1 MIAGFWS
8 LEGDGNLG
16 RCRGFMS
23 QGRRLLMT
31 RRPSGSAQQRTALAV
46 FVSDFAEN
54 TCLCVVAFLSIVSIV
69 FLAFLVLPVFPF
81 YFVAHRLHPF
91 TMSCCSNF
99 SLFAPFALL
108 FFVSSFLFLSSA
120 FPSYPFVVLSSC
132 FICFARCC
140 SFHIFPV
147 LISCSCFNLLTLF
160 TPCIFPHISFFI
172 CPLFAKCTTFVP
184 FFHSDPQ
191 SVYFHYCFIGTLRHT
206 RHRGKSEIHYL
217 SPQEWCKSWHPID
230 CSLRST
236 SVSAHKM
243 HLPTDRSSPLVQ
255 TSTRQHA
262 LVAAACVVACFAPA
276 ESTCVTVGA

>member
-1 MIAGFWS
+1 MIARFWL

-184 FFHSDPQ
+184 FFILILNL
-191 SVYFHYCFIGTLRHT
+191 CIFITVSLAHFVTHVIEAKAKYITCRHKNGVNHGIPLIVAFAALAFQLTKCTYQLTELVLSCKLRHANT
-206 RHRGKSEIHYL
+206 LL
-217 SPQEWCKSWHPID
+217 SQ
-230 CSLRST
+230 L
-236 SVSAHKM
+236 
-243 HLPTDRSSPLVQ
+243 
-255 TSTRQHA
+255 HA
-262 LVAAACVVACFAPA
+262 
-276 ESTCVTVGA
+276 S